1 MDKIKNFYE
10 LITLIGSNK
19 YYILFLI
26 ILMFLSTLLDLLS
39 LSLIF
44 GFIQT
49 LFNLDN
55 SSSDTFF
62 LNLDFFN
69 EFKREDLLIY
79 FTIGLIS
86 LSFLKLLS
94 SIYIKWLINLFA
106 FKQYAILQV
115 KLMSAYQNMSYTDY
129 ILRSSTE
136 YKRSMFSLFIKNF
149 VLIKSIN

>member
-26 ILMFLSTLLDLLS
+26 TLMFLSTLLDLLS

-69 EFKREDLLIY
+69 
-79 FTIGLIS
+79 
-86 LSFLKLLS
+86 
-94 SIYIKWLINLFA
+94 
-106 FKQYAILQV
+106 
-115 KLMSAYQNMSYTDY
+115 
-129 ILRSSTE
+129 
-136 YKRSMFSLFIKNF
+136 
-149 VLIKSIN
+149 

>member
-1 MDKIKNFYE
+1 MNKIKNFYE

-26 ILMFLSTLLDLLS
+26 TLMFLSTLLDLLS

-62 LNLDFFN
+62 
-69 EFKREDLLIY
+69 
-79 FTIGLIS
+79 
-86 LSFLKLLS
+86 
-94 SIYIKWLINLFA
+94 
-106 FKQYAILQV
+106 
-115 KLMSAYQNMSYTDY
+115 
-129 ILRSSTE
+129 
-136 YKRSMFSLFIKNF
+136 
-149 VLIKSIN
+149 